1 MRDLRASPQ
10 SWRQRS
16 ASASKE
22 GFHISPRT
30 PSLSQ
35 PPATTVPST
44 SCSGAPP
51 VPPQC
56 TPPLRTIATFPII
69 GSEIGLEYGLGW
81 RGGKWYAN
89 RKFRKEQMKLLG
101 QIKPKRW
108 QLKFLRRPL
117 IRSKSSENAVKPSE
131 VFQKDLPAA
140 HNSGEMNR
148 PC

>member
-1 MRDLRASPQ
+1 MANTLTITLVSVILLCL
-10 SWRQRS
+10 
-16 ASASKE
+16 SKD
-22 GFHISPRT
+22 GART
-30 PSLSQ
+30 VSYSINGQ
-35 PPATTVPST
+35 
-44 SCSGAPP
+44 GG
-51 VPPQC
+51 
-56 TPPLRTIATFPII
+56 R
-69 GSEIGLEYGLGW
+69 YDLGW

-89 RKFRKEQMKLLG
+89 RKFRKEQMKLLE

-131 VFQKDLPAA
+131 AFQKDLPVA